1 MIMVLVKQAP
11 PANNKPP
18 FHQTPAQSQDYNE
31 RQKLVDTKVNAKS
44 SHGSRDVV
52 TYNPCIESAAAWQIK
67 NFSSTRQVDK
77 LTGHLVINCLGQ
89 DMPIRVILT

>member
-1 MIMVLVKQAP
+1 MIMVLLKQAP

-31 RQKLVDTKVNAKS
+31 RQKLVHTPVNAKS
-44 SHGSRDVV
+44 SPGSHDVV

-67 NFSSTRQVDK
+67 NFSSTRQVVK
-77 LTGHLVINCLGQ
+77 LTG
-89 DMPIRVILT
+89 

>member
-1 MIMVLVKQAP
+1 MIMVLLKQAP

-44 SHGSRDVV
+44 SSGSRDVV

-77 LTGHLVINCLGQ
+77 LTS
-89 DMPIRVILT
+89 